1 MPPTAC
7 RTPRSAPSQYVTR
20 SDLDAACSV
29 ATALGVAPAHV
40 TALTLLPA
48 SQAGSA
54 GVVVLV
60 GKDIAAG

>member
-1 MPPTAC
+1 MQ
-7 RTPRSAPSQYVTR
+7 RRDSAR
-20 SDLDAACSV
+20 RGARAR
-29 ATALGVAPAHV
+29 